1 MPTEVLKEQLQHDE
15 TLSLSTSAEPLGTEI
30 SQAVDL
36 MHRYAKLTGL
46 SFFCVD
52 VDRGEVLAKTDVNC
66 LPILPAEIRKKL
78 PQATEI
84 CFVENAAGL
93 LFYLVPLPCG
103 NELKAV
109 AVGYVLRDPGSEPTE
124 VVMAV
129 AEENWSK
136 TQFQKWLSQQ
146 SHCPVEFLDNLL
158 TMAVKQIA
166 GESREKSLKSEI
178 DLLSDEVGNSFEEIS
193 LLHHLTHDLHTC
205 NSSLELAESCLNR
218 MHALI
223 EAEGNVIWFQDKSG
237 KKTTRFLVRGEIP
250 FDQLEMAQLIT
261 RLEDHDWS
269 RPFVKN
275 DIEGTLLGTEF
286 PGLRSLIVV
295 PIAEGINRAGWI
307 LSTNM
312 MGEKFFGTVEAGLL
326 NSIATILGTY
336 LRNLELYQQHNDLL
350 LSFVRSL
357 VSTLDAKDP
366 YTRGHS
372 ERVALVARRLGKELG
387 LPEEDLRDIYLS
399 GLLHDIGK
407 IGVDDRIL
415 RKPGRLTEEEFKKI
429 QKHPIIGFEIVKELD
444 NLHRV
449 LPGIR
454 NHHESY
460 NGKGYPDGLQGE
472 DIPLMARILAVA
484 DGYDAMG
491 SDRPYR
497 GSLSLEKIE
506 EIFQRGSGEQ
516 WDAKVIQA
524 YFDAREDILK
534 ICKQYTLSD
543 GNLLDNEDDRFL
555 S

>member
-1 MPTEVLKEQLQHDE
+1 MSTEVLNEQLQQNE
-15 TLSLSTSAEPLGTEI
+15 TLSLTAPADPMGTEI
-30 SQAVDL
+30 SQAADL

-46 SFFCVD
+46 FFFCVNA
-52 VDRGEVLAKTDVNC
+52 DRGEVLAKTDANC
-66 LPILPAEIRKKL
+66 LPILPAEVRKKL
-78 PQATEI
+78 PQVTEI
-84 CFVENAAGL
+84 CFVENASGL
-93 LFYLVPLPCG
+93 LFYLVPLPCD
-103 NELKAV
+103 NELKTV

-124 VVMAV
+124 VVMAA

-136 TQFQKWLSQQ
+136 TQFKNWLSRQ

-158 TMAVKQIA
+158 TMAVNQIN
-166 GESREKSLKSEI
+166 GESREKSLQSEI

-223 EAEGNVIWFQDKSG
+223 EAEGNVIWFQDKSE
-237 KKTTRFLVRGEIP
+237 KRKAHFLVRGEIP
-250 FDQLEMAQLIT
+250 FDRLEMAQLVA

-275 DIEGTLLGTEF
+275 DIEGTQLGIEF

-336 LRNLELYQQHNDLL
+336 LRNLELNQQHNDLL

-372 ERVALVARRLGKELG
+372 ERVALVARRLGMELG

-415 RKPGRLTEEEFKKI
+415 RKPGRLTEEEMKKI
-429 QKHPIIGFEIVKELD
+429 QEHPIIGFEIVRKLN
-444 NLHRV
+444 NLHQV
-449 LPGIR
+449 LPGVR
-454 NHHESY
+454 YHHENY

-472 DIPLMARILAVA
+472 DIPLMARILGVA

-491 SDRPYR
+491 SNRPYR
-497 GSLSLEKIE
+497 ECLSLEKIE
-506 EIFQRGSGEQ
+506 DIFRRGSGEQ

-524 YFDAREDILK
+524 YFNAREDILN
-534 ICKQYTLSD
+534 ICEQYTLSD
-543 GNLLDNEDDRFL
+543 GNLLDNEDDNFL

>member
-1 MPTEVLKEQLQHDE
+1 MSLEVLNEKLQRDE
-15 TLSLSTSAEPLGTEI
+15 ILFPSASADPMGTEI
-30 SQAVDL
+30 SQAVDI

-52 VDRGEVLAKTDVNC
+52 VERGEVLAKTDVNC
-66 LPILPAEIRKKL
+66 LSILPAEIQKIL
-78 PQATEI
+78 PQVTEI

-93 LFYLVPLPCG
+93 LFYLVPLPCD
-103 NELKAV
+103 NERKTV
-109 AVGYVLRDPGSEPTE
+109 AVGYVLRDPGSNPTE
-124 VVMAV
+124 LVMAA

-136 TQFQKWLSQQ
+136 TQFNHWLSRQ
-146 SHCPVEFLDNLL
+146 SHCPMEFLDNLL
-158 TMAVKQIA
+158 TMAVKHIE
-166 GESREKSLKSEI
+166 GESRARSLQSEI
-178 DLLSDEVGNSFEEIS
+178 DQLSAEVGNSFEEIS
-193 LLHHLTHDLHTC
+193 LLHHLTHDLHIC
-205 NSSLELAESCLNR
+205 SSSLELAESCLNR

-223 EAEGNVIWFQDKSG
+223 AAEGNVIWFQDKTE
-237 KKTTRFLVRGEIP
+237 KQKNRFLVRGEIP
-250 FDQLEMAQLIT
+250 FDQLEMAQLVT

-275 DIEGTLLGTEF
+275 DLEGTQLGTEF
-286 PGLRSLIVV
+286 PGLRSVIVV

-312 MGEKFFGTVEAGLL
+312 VGEKFFGTVEAGLL

-336 LRNLELYQQHNDLL
+336 LRNIKLYQQHNDLL

-357 VSTLDAKDP
+357 VSTLDAKDL

-372 ERVALVARRLGKELG
+372 ERIALVARRLGKELG
-387 LPEEDLRDIYLS
+387 LTEEDQRDIYLS

-415 RKPGRLTEEEFKKI
+415 RKPGRLSEEEMKKI
-429 QKHPIIGFEIVKELD
+429 QEHPIIGFEIVKELN
-444 NLHRV
+444 NLHQV
-449 LPGIR
+449 LPGVR
-454 NHHESY
+454 NHHENY

-497 GSLSLEKIE
+497 ECLSLEKIE
-506 EIFQRGSGEQ
+506 DIFRRGSGEQ
-516 WDAKVIQA
+516 WDAKIIQA

-534 ICKQYTLSD
+534 ICEQYTLSD
-543 GNLLDNEDDRFL
+543 GNLLDNEDDKFL